1 MGVSRDRVGAGLAA
15 CCLLLGGV
23 GATPVTRADAVTLPT
38 LTSSGG
44 GPVIGG
50 GAAAQVTQQLFSFG
64 RPDVQEADGS
74 DAAQFITA
82 ASAIA
87 NPQLAAPFSPL
98 RRMLSCQNNNS
109 GFGARAFR
117 RTDGLWGG
125 AMLVIAKSTYSDADA
140 MKACAQTNWRR
151 ATAGSD
157 TAMCNDGWTYPN
169 TFESRH
175 GNVGYYVVLAGTTDD
190 FCTMVNAKFK
200 DEKSSGWP

>member
-1 MGVSRDRVGAGLAA
+1 M
-15 CCLLLGGV
+15 
-23 GATPVTRADAVTLPT
+23 
-38 LTSSGG
+38 TSGGG

-50 GAAAQVTQQLFSFG
+50 GTAAASQISQQLFSFG
-64 RPDVQEADGS
+64 RPDVQEVDGS

-82 ASAIA
+82 AAAVA
-87 NPQLAAPFSPL
+87 NPQLASPFSPL

-109 GFGARAFR
+109 GFGARAYR

-125 AMLVIAKSTYSDADA
+125 AMLVIPKSTYSDADA

-175 GNVGYYVVLAGTTDD
+175 STEGYYVVLAGTTDD
-190 FCTMVNAKFK
+190 FCTTVNAKFK
-200 DEKSSGWP
+200 DNKSSGWP